1 MNAKPS
7 TAGSSE
13 LSESDRSE
21 RSVGRGLNRKTRL
34 VPRLRLA
41 GWRWNLMLGIAFWGL
56 CLASQASA
64 CPTCKD
70 ALAANGSRVAEG
82 FYWSILFM
90 LAMPA
95 SIAAGWAIYLFRFL
109 GRASEASLSASSGL
123 SSQELGESLLGKG
136 V

>member
-1 MNAKPS
+1 MNANPS
-7 TAGSSE
+7 TTGSNKSPE
-13 LSESDRSE
+13 GDLAE
-21 RSVGRGLNRKTRL
+21 RSAGRVSRCAVFTDH
-34 VPRLRLA
+34 RLA
-41 GWRWNLMLGIAFWGL
+41 VRRWSLILGFAIVGL
-56 CLASQASA
+56 CLTSEASA

-70 ALAANGSRVAEG
+70 ALASNGNRVAEG

-109 GRASEASLSASSGL
+109 GRATEASLLGPNGL
-123 SSQELGESLLGKG
+123 ASQENGESLLGKG